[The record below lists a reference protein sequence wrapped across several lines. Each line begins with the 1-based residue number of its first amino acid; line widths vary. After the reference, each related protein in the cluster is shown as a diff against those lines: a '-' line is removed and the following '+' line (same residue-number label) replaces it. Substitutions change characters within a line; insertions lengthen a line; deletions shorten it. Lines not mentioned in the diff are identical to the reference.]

1 MPTSTRREFLRRSAL
16 AAAGFG
22 FASRAASAL
31 TAPAFLETPGS
42 PNEKVNFGI
51 IGTANRAEANI
62 EGVQHHNFVAIC
74 DVDDHYLA
82 ALAQRAPHA
91 EKYNDFRK
99 LLDRRDIDAVVVS
112 TPDHIHAPA
121 TVLALK
127 SGRHVYCEKP
137 LAHTIHE
144 ARVAAETAA
153 KNKRATQMGTQIH
166 AGANYRRVVE
176 LIRSGAI
183 GAVREAHV
191 WVGKTWSG
199 GDRPKDAS
207 PVPPHLHWDL
217 WLGPA
222 PERPYHEEIYLPAN
236 WRRWWDFGGGTLAD
250 MGCHHMDVVHWAL
263 ELRHPT
269 HVEAEGPPVHAETT
283 PAWLI
288 ARYAH
293 PAKNGR
299 GPVTGHVVRRRQ
311 TAAAV
316 RGERSCAEAAGL
328 GGRSALDRGK
338 GMDAVGLRRL
348 QAAAGGS
355 IRWFYAA
362 AAFDPG
368 LDRPLRRM
376 DPGHQDRQPTTCNF
390 GYSGALSES
399 VLLGNVAYRTGTKVE
414 FDAEGCRITNSSQ
427 ANALLQREYRK
438 GWTL

>member
-199 GDRPKDAS
+199 GERPKDAS

-222 PERPYHEEIYLPAN
+222 PERPYHEGIYLPAN

-299 GPVTGHVVRRRQ
+299 GPVTVTWYDGGKRPPQFAEKDPARKLPDWGDGVLWIGEKGWMLSDYGGYKLLPEAQYAGFTQVPHSIPDSIGHY
-311 TAAAV
+311 
-316 RGERSCAEAAGL
+316 EEWI
-328 GGRSALDRGK
+328 
-338 GMDAVGLRRL
+338 
-348 QAAAGGS
+348 QAIKTGS
-355 IRWFYAA
+355 
-362 AAFDPG
+362 
-368 LDRPLRRM
+368 
-376 DPGHQDRQPTTCNF
+376 PTTCNF

-414 FDAEGCRITNSSQ
+414 FDAEGCRITNSAQ